1 MDLLDATLVETT
13 RASIS
18 ALGGHKH
25 GDLTKMSHLG
35 GFEALFQMY
44 DATMNSKVGK
54 SIQLEQ
60 GKVRMYLYF
69 DRIINPAP
77 PRHSRAGQNR
87 FFCQISNL
95 FLEGA
100 PPAPPRGPPLHQTF
114 TSDFWQPEVSPKFQI
129 DQGMCPSDFLATQY
143 VLGPLASPQTAPEH
157 PKISDSELQI

>member
-1 MDLLDATLVETT
+1 MDLLDPTLDETT
-13 RASIS
+13 RASTS

-25 GDLTKMSHLG
+25 GDFAKMTHFG

-44 DATMNSKVGK
+44 DATMNSKVDE
-54 SIQLEQ
+54 SIHLEQ
-60 GKVRMYLYF
+60 GTVRTYLYF

-77 PRHSRAGQNR
+77 PGHSRGEQNR

-100 PPAPPRGPPLHQTF
+100 PPAPPRGPPLHQTL

-129 DQGMCPSDFLATQY
+129 GQGMCPSDFLATQY
-143 VLGPLASPQTAPEH
+143 ILGSLASPQTAPEH
-157 PKISDSELQI
+157 PKIPDSELQI